1 MTSDMS
7 STSDTHTAVI
17 SEVEVR
23 SIGYIPRSE
32 RFGRPRNQFTLWFGS
47 NLNITAL
54 ITGAAAMLMTDEVL
68 WTLVGLFVGL
78 LFGGTVM
85 ALHSVQ
91 GPRLGLPQMISS
103 RAQFGVYGATIPLVL
118 ALVMYVG
125 YASVGGVLAGQA
137 VADLTHTSH
146 RTGIIVFGLLTALV
160 TIVGYRLIH
169 VMGRANTIIGSIAFV
184 FLTYRMLV
192 DVDIS
197 DLLSGSQFSVAN
209 FLLAVALA
217 ASFQV
222 TYGPYVAD
230 YSRYLPY
237 ETSAWKTF
245 TFTLSG
251 TVLGTMWAM
260 SFGVLAA
267 AAAGPAFRDNEVG
280 SVVAI
285 GGTGLV
291 AALLYFVIAF
301 GKLTVNV
308 LNCYGGFMCL
318 VTAVSGFRGYREIS
332 PRTRMATIL
341 AIMAAATLIGLYAS
355 ENFLS
360 SFSSLLLFLLAFFTP
375 WSAINLIDFYFISK
389 ERYDVPALSDPN
401 GRYGK
406 WNTIAIVSYFLG
418 LVVQIPF
425 LYTTLYTGP
434 MVEILGGTD
443 VSWIVGL
450 IVPGIVYYVWS
461 RRSTPLY
468 PGRNILPDDDIYSGV
483 THPEH
488 NTLAI
493 VVPTDRP
500 SGESS
505 HR

>member
-1 MTSDMS
+1 MSPTSEADAS
-7 STSDTHTAVI
+7 SIAG
-17 SEVEVR
+17 VEVR

-47 NLNITAL
+47 TLNITAL
-54 ITGAAAMLMTDEVL
+54 VTGAAAMLMTGEVL
-68 WTLVGLFVGL
+68 WTIVGLLVGL

-125 YASVGGVLAGQA
+125 YASVGSILAGQA
-137 VADLTHTSH
+137 IGELTHISD
-146 RTGIIVFGLLTALV
+146 RAGIIVFGLLTALV

-169 VMGRANTIIGSIAFV
+169 VMGRASTVIGSIAFI
-184 FLTYRMLV
+184 FLTYRMVV
-192 DVDIS
+192 DVDLG
-197 DLLSGSQFSVAN
+197 DLLADSQFSLPN

-217 ASFQV
+217 ASYQV
-222 TYGPYVAD
+222 TFGPYVAD

-237 ETSAWKTF
+237 ETSSVKTF
-245 TFTLSG
+245 TLTLSG
-251 TVLGTMWAM
+251 TVLGTFWGM

-267 AAAGPAFRDNEVG
+267 AVAGPAFRDNEVG

-285 GGTGLV
+285 GGAGLV
-291 AALLYFVIAF
+291 AALLYFAIAF

-318 VTAVSGFRGYREIS
+318 VTAVTGFRGYREIA
-332 PRTRMATIL
+332 PRTRTLTIL
-341 AIMAAATLIGLYAS
+341 FIMLIATLIGLFAS

-375 WSAINLIDFYFISK
+375 WSAINLIDFYCISK

-418 LVVQIPF
+418 LLVQIPF

-434 MVEILGGTD
+434 MVEVLGGVD

-450 IVPGIVYYVWS
+450 LVPGIVYYVWS
-461 RRSTPLY
+461 RLATPVY
-468 PGRNILPDDDIYSGV
+468 PGFNILPDDATYCAPAD
-483 THPEH
+483 
-488 NTLAI
+488 
-493 VVPTDRP
+493 PTRTGSVDVAPADRSTVGISP
-500 SGESS
+500 S
-505 HR
+505 